1 MLEAG
6 ANPNYVSSTKGVL
19 SHLGFASIFAPNPTI
34 VIRTLLDG
42 DADINQDTGGG
53 SALRNAKLRS
63 EGDSE
68 YYRIYS
74 YLYDIDVVGHSPPNC
89 ALTRADYA
97 QKQSRE
103 EWQRKGQEA
112 VDMLLTHGAKDD
124 VNKSVDED
132 IVIAANLIAILSGFQ
147 SRLEE
152 SKSCQ
157 MRM

>member
-1 MLEAG
+1 MPFQMGADINHENETFSTPLRWALMIFRDSIPALLEAG

-103 EWQRKGQEA
+103 AWRRKGQEA
-112 VDMLLTHGAKDD
+112 VDMLLAHGAK
-124 VNKSVDED
+124 
-132 IVIAANLIAILSGFQ
+132 
-147 SRLEE
+147 R
-152 SKSCQ
+152 
-157 MRM
+157 